1 MIGGTPMGYL
11 YRITDGCM
19 ANRAAKLESME
30 LCRSVK
36 DRIGLRMINKAED
49 RGPTKRQRKCRLRRT
64 IGYPW
69 CIATV
74 IVSVTQGFLDLKEKQ
89 KFSAIAASSHK
100 ENEDD
105 GASW

>member
-11 YRITDGCM
+11 YRITDGCT
-19 ANRAAKLESME
+19 ANRAAKFESME

-36 DRIGLRMINKAED
+36 D
-49 RGPTKRQRKCRLRRT
+49 RLRRT

-74 IVSVTQGFLDLKEKQ
+74 IVSVTQGFLDLKENQ
-89 KFSAIAASSHK
+89 KFSAVAASSHK